1 MTIINKNL
9 LSLVCTV
16 FLLSTVRSLDNGLAK
31 TPPMGWMSW
40 ERFRCITDCDKYPDE
55 CISERLFIEMAD
67 IMVNEGYLAAGY
79 EYVNIDDCWTEMER
93 ENGKIVPD
101 KKRFPHGV
109 KYLSDYIHSK
119 GLKIGTYLDYGTKTC
134 AGYPGTLGFEATD
147 AQSLADW
154 EVDFIK
160 LDGCNIDTSVM
171 VDGYIEFGKMMN
183 KTGRPIMYSCSWP
196 AYFEYYR
203 RPTSIPDYDI
213 LVETCNLWRNYVD
226 IDDSYESVLFIA
238 DYFANNSERLIP
250 YAGPGH
256 WNDPDT
262 LLLGNFGLSYEQ
274 SKAQLAIWA
283 ILAAPFL
290 LSTDLRTITPEIKE
304 LILNREIIA
313 IDQDKLGIQGKRLS
327 SINRIETWIRPVS
340 PIVNNEYSYAVA
352 FVSRRTDGHGYA
364 FEFSLEKLGLTNFL
378 GYEVKDLFDS
388 KRETFKISLGQSLE
402 DRVNPT
408 GANFYKL
415 TPITNRARR

>member
-1 MTIINKNL
+1 MKVIIL
-9 LSLVCTV
+9 LSYIFIVAVVQC
-16 FLLSTVRSLDNGLAK
+16 LDNGLGK

-67 IMVNEGYLAAGY
+67 IMVKEGYKDAGY

-101 KKRFPHGV
+101 KKRFPSGI
-109 KYLSDYIHSK
+109 KFLSDYIHSK
-119 GLKIGTYLDYGTKTC
+119 GLKFGTYLDYGTKTC
-134 AGYPGTLGFEATD
+134 AGYPGTLGFEEVD
-147 AQSLADW
+147 AKSLAEW

-160 LDGCNIDTSVM
+160 LDGCNVNTSEM
-171 VDGYIEFGKMMN
+171 VDGYIEFGRQMN
-183 KTGRPIMYSCSWP
+183 ATGRPIMYSCSWP

-203 RPTSIPDYDI
+203 TPNTVPDYDI
-213 LVETCNLWRNYVD
+213 LVKTCNLWRNYVD

-262 LLLGNFGLSYEQ
+262 LLHGNFGLSYEQ

-290 LSTDLRTITPEIKE
+290 LSTDLRTVKPEIKE

-313 IDQDKLGIQGKRLS
+313 IDQDVLGIQGKRLRS
-327 SINRIETWIRPVS
+327 VNGIETWIRPVS
-340 PIVNNEYSYAVA
+340 PIIDDNYSYAVA

-364 FEFSLEKLGLTNFL
+364 FETSLEELGLTNQN
-378 GYEVKDLFDS
+378 GYTVKDLFDS
-388 KRETFKISLGQSLE
+388 KRETFSIKQGDQLE

-408 GANFYKL
+408 GANFYKF
-415 TPITNRARR
+415 TVVKNQAST